1 MKSTKMDNLWNAAV
15 GEELF
20 MPVGIIPAVHIIQTA
35 LNPLILKRQDLQKNV
50 KLHDKK
56 QSNAQKNVL
65 NDEHVDG
72 LDFSVHNHMN
82 IF

>member
-1 MKSTKMDNLWNAAV
+1 MKRTKTDSLWNAAV

-20 MPVGIIPAVHIIQTA
+20 MLAGIILTA
-35 LNPLILKRQDLQKNV
+35 RTILIVLNPQILRRQGLQKNV
-50 KLHDKK
+50 KLHEKK
-56 QSNAQKNVL
+56 QSNAQRNVL

-82 IF
+82 IS